1 MKITKFRKKT
11 KELYTISLDDNNTY
25 DLYEEIILKYELLLV
40 KNIDKEN
47 LDKILKDNK
56 NYKSYYDA
64 LNILKKAIKT
74 KKETENYLRRKEYSK
89 DNIKFTIDI
98 LEKQGYL
105 NDKNYAKSYVHNS
118 ILTTS
123 KGPKKI
129 AQELEK
135 KGVEPSDYLLALK
148 EYNSDIEKEKIEKL
162 IIKKIK
168 ANHNKS
174 SRKKKKKIQMD
185 LINKGF
191 YQNTI
196 KDILNSIYI
205 ENNNEIERKEYQKYY
220 NKLSKKYSGKELE
233 YKLKQK
239 MYSLGFNNYFDN

>member
-174 SRKKKKKIQMD
+174 SRVLKQKIQMD